1 MVAASNQIAGLMSR
15 MFSKRL
21 SSKIAVVTG
30 ASSGIGRSIA
40 LALAEEGAD
49 LALLGR
55 NMSSLHAVAEK
66 CGASGSRTV
75 CYGLDLLDDTEIQ
88 KVRDHVSRDF
98 GSVDILVHSA
108 GVIALS
114 NLATASLIDFD
125 YQHRC
130 NVVAPFALTQL
141 LLPALIERRGDIVFI
156 NSTTGL
162 IGTAGA
168 SQYSATKHA
177 LKGLADSLRDEVNT
191 DGVRVLSIYL
201 GRTASPMQ
209 ARVHQL
215 EGKIYVPEELIQ
227 PEQVAS
233 VVIGAVTLG
242 REAEITDVRI
252 RPAMKPRTV
261 QARPSLV

>member
-1 MVAASNQIAGLMSR
+1 MAR
-15 MFSKRL
+15 MFSRRL
-21 SSKIAVVTG
+21 CSKIAVVTG
-30 ASSGIGRSIA
+30 ASSGIGRDIA
-40 LALAEEGAD
+40 LALAEEGAH

-55 NMSSLHAVAEK
+55 NMSSLQAVAEK
-66 CGASGSRTV
+66 CGASGSRAV
-75 CYGLDLLDDTEIQ
+75 CYGLDLLNETEMQ
-88 KVRDHVSRDF
+88 KVKNFVTRDF
-98 GSVDILVHSA
+98 DGVDILVHSA
-108 GVIALS
+108 GVIVLS

-141 LLPALIERRGDIVFI
+141 FLPVLIERRGDIVFI
-156 NSTTGL
+156 NSTAGL
-162 IGTAGA
+162 IGSAGA
-168 SQYSATKHA
+168 TQYSATKHA

-242 REAEITDVRI
+242 REAEITDIRI

-261 QARPSLV
+261 RSQPPVV

>member
-1 MVAASNQIAGLMSR
+1 MSR
-15 MFSKRL
+15 VFDRRL
-21 SSKIAVVTG
+21 KSKIAVVTG

-40 LALAEEGAD
+40 LALAQEGAEV
-49 LALLGR
+49 ALLGR

-66 CGASGSRTV
+66 CNVSGSRAV
-75 CYGLDLLDDTEIQ
+75 CYGLDLLNDTEIR
-88 KVRDHVSRDF
+88 KVRDHVASDL

-108 GVIALS
+108 GVIVLS
-114 NLATASLIDFD
+114 NLDTASLTDFD

-141 LLPALIERRGDIVFI
+141 FLPALTERRGDIVFI

-162 IGTAGA
+162 SGTAGA

-177 LKGLADSLRDEVNT
+177 LKGLADSLREEVNIH
-191 DGVRVLSIYL
+191 GVRVLSIFL

-215 EGKIYVPEELIQ
+215 EGKVYRPEELIQ

-233 VVIGAVTLG
+233 VVVGAVALG
-242 REAEITDVRI
+242 HEAEITEVRI
-252 RPAMKPRTV
+252 RPAIKPRAV
-261 QARPSLV
+261 QMQPPLV

>member
-1 MVAASNQIAGLMSR
+1 MSVELN
-15 MFSKRL
+15 KRL
-21 SSKIAVVTG
+21 LKKVAVVTG
-30 ASSGIGRSIA
+30 AGSGVGQSIA
-40 LALAEEGAD
+40 LALAQEGAD

-55 NMSSLHAVAEK
+55 SMDRLAAVAEE
-66 CGASGSRTV
+66 CGKSGSKAI
-75 CYGLDLLDDTEIQ
+75 CYKIDLLNEKEIQ
-88 KVRDHVSRDF
+88 KLKEKVSEDL
-98 GSVDILVHSA
+98 GAVDILMHSA
-108 GVIALS
+108 GVFGLS
-114 NLATASLIDFD
+114 NVATASLNDFD
-125 YQHRC
+125 LMHRC
-130 NVVAPFALTQL
+130 NVLAPFALTQL
-141 LLPALIERRGDIVFI
+141 FLSGLIERRGDIVFI

-177 LKGLADSLRDEVNT
+177 LKGLADSLREEVNT
-191 DGVRVLSIYL
+191 HGVRVLSVFL

-215 EGKIYVPEELIQ
+215 EGKVYVPEELIQ

-242 REAEITDVRI
+242 REAEITDIRI

-261 QARPSLV
+261 RSQPSVV

>member
-1 MVAASNQIAGLMSR
+1 MSR
-15 MFSKRL
+15 ILSKRI

-55 NMSSLHAVAEK
+55 NMSSLQAVADK

-88 KVRDHVSRDF
+88 KVKNNVTRDF
-98 GSVDILVHSA
+98 GGVNVLVHGA
-108 GVIALS
+108 GVIVLS
-114 NLATASLIDFD
+114 SLARASLTDFD

-130 NVVAPFALTQL
+130 NVIAPFALTQL
-141 LLPALIERRGDIVFI
+141 FLPTLIERKGDIVFI

-162 IGTAGA
+162 IGTAGV

-177 LKGLADSLRDEVNT
+177 LKGLADSLREEVNT
-191 DGVRVLSIYL
+191 HSVRVLSIYL

-215 EGKIYVPEELIQ
+215 EGKVYVPEELIQ

-252 RPAMKPRTV
+252 RPAMKPGAM
-261 QARPSLV
+261 QSRPSLV

>member
-1 MVAASNQIAGLMSR
+1 MTR
-15 MFSKRL
+15 MFSNRL

-55 NMSSLHAVAEK
+55 NMGSLEAVAEK
-66 CGASGSRTV
+66 CGVTGSRAV
-75 CYGLDLLDDTEIQ
+75 CYGLDLLNETEIR
-88 KVRDHVSRDF
+88 KLKERVTRDF
-98 GSVDILVHSA
+98 GGVDILVHSA
-108 GVIALS
+108 GVIVLS
-114 NLATASLIDFD
+114 NSATASLIDFD

-141 LLPALIERRGDIVFI
+141 FLPALIERRGDIVFI

-177 LKGLADSLRDEVNT
+177 LKGLADSLREELNT
-191 DGVRVLSIYL
+191 RGVRVLSIYL

-215 EGKIYVPEELIQ
+215 EGKVYLPEELIQ

-252 RPAMKPRTV
+252 RPTMKPPAP
-261 QARPSLV
+261 QSRPSLV

>member
-1 MVAASNQIAGLMSR
+1 MSR
-15 MFSKRL
+15 VFNRRL

-55 NMSSLHAVAEK
+55 NMNPLHAVAEK
-66 CGASGSRTV
+66 CGASGSRAV
-75 CYGLDLLDDTEIQ
+75 CYRLDLLNETEIQ
-88 KVRDHVSRDF
+88 EVKDHVTRDF
-98 GSVDILVHSA
+98 GGIDILVHSA
-108 GVIALS
+108 GMIVLS

-130 NVVAPFALTQL
+130 NVVAPFALSQL
-141 LLPALIERRGDIVFI
+141 FLPTLTERRGDIVFI

-162 IGTAGA
+162 VGTAGA

-177 LKGLADSLRDEVNT
+177 LKGLADSLREEVNT
-191 DGVRVLSIYL
+191 HGVRVLSIYL

-209 ARVHQL
+209 ARVCQL
-215 EGKIYVPEELIQ
+215 EGRVYVPEELIQ

-242 REAEITDVRI
+242 RETEMTDVRI
-252 RPAMKPRTV
+252 RPTMKPRAGQT
-261 QARPSLV
+261 QPNN